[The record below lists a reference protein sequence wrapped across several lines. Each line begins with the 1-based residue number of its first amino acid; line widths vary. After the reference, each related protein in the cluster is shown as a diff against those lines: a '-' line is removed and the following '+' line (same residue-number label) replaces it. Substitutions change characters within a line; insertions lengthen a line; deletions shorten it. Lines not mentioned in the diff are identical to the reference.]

1 MQYRNF
7 SKPYYNIANFLLSNK
22 SIADLGGQIFEK
34 DDGELD
40 QKIIKEIS
48 FETKKEI
55 EKSKENGVYLKK
67 LVNGKII
74 MIVKQHNIIED
85 CH

>member
-1 MQYRNF
+1 M
-7 SKPYYNIANFLLSNK
+7 
-22 SIADLGGQIFEK
+22 GGQIFEK

-74 MIVKQHNIIED
+74 MIVK
-85 CH
+85 